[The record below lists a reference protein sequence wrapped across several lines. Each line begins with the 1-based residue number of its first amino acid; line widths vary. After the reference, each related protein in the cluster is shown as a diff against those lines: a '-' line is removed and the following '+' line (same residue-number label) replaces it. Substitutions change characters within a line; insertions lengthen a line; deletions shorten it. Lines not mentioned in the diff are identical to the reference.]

1 MTTPPEQAH
10 EDAAPALR
18 ATINAIDKISDWS
31 GRVTAWLIVPMTLA
45 VTYEVVARH
54 FFRAPTIWA
63 ST

>member
-31 GRVTAWLIVPMTLA
+31 GRVDGLA
-45 VTYEVVARH
+45 YRADDPRRH
-54 FFRAPTIWA
+54 L
-63 ST
+63 